1 MFNRKLKERVKELE
15 ADLKCEKAQH
25 EHAKQKYN
33 KLLNIKEDKTF
44 GILYD
49 YLESRWLDLNEGNLC
64 YIVCKEDTSPLKYS
78 PVGIRYINYY
88 TGIYKLKD
96 ELFILCESLV
106 GDFSEELDSKGVK
119 SYEQLFKEA
128 EENDKSNRLEEII
141 RKCLDV

>member
-1 MFNRKLKERVKELE
+1 MFNRKLKERIKELE
-15 ADLKCEKAQH
+15 ADLRCEKAQH
-25 EHAKQKYN
+25 EHMKFKYN

-49 YLESRWLDLNEGNLC
+49 YLELGGLELEEGTLC
-64 YIVCKEDTSPLKYS
+64 YIVYKEDSYPLKYS
-78 PVGIRYINYY
+78 DIRYINYY

-96 ELFILCESLV
+96 EVFVLCESLV
-106 GDFSEELDSKGVK
+106 GDFSKELYSKGIK

-128 EENDKSNRLEEII
+128 EEKNKSERLNEII